1 MPRHNIKSKNK
12 IFLIV
17 PEAFTSETY
26 FLLNFTLKI
35 AKLLPDYKFIFRC
48 HPMMREKKI
57 MKKIKHQDNVKLSE
71 SDLNSDAKISKFVLF
86 RGSAAVFEAVI
97 KNSIPIYVCAPNNI
111 NINPFKDIF
120 PKRNNIL
127 NPRDILKF

>member
-1 MPRHNIKSKNK
+1 
-12 IFLIV
+12 
-17 PEAFTSETY
+17 
-26 FLLNFTLKI
+26 
-35 AKLLPDYKFIFRC
+35 
-48 HPMMREKKI
+48 MMREKKI

-127 NPRDILKF
+127 NPRDIFKFLKIKKFKNSERKLINYASNYFTKINIKSIDV